1 MIRIKFNFII
11 LEVKAT
17 VMHEAKQLRRRVIR
31 GLLTSVYH
39 GDQGVAGLLLLKHR
53 ILLGV
58 LKKWHI

>member
-1 MIRIKFNFII
+1 
-11 LEVKAT
+11 
-17 VMHEAKQLRRRVIR
+17 MHEAEQLRRRVIR

-58 LKKWHI
+58 LKNGISRNTWANIFY